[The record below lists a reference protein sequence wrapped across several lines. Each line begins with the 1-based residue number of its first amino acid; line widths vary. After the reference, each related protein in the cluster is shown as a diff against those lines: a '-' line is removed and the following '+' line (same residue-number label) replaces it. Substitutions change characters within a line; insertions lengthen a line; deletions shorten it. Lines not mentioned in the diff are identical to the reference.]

1 MAWCSFTSFPGLC
14 VSPSS
19 FFLHAP
25 LVDLFNLQPQALFAF
40 LEDFIYKGKF
50 DGQIRNG
57 LRHNQSVAEVLQHAD
72 IKDLWEKVL
81 AGGCSDDG
89 SKKNAQ
95 GADEQDKNDAAMEER
110 NLVYFHHCQIFDLPF
125 LQH

>member
-1 MAWCSFTSFPGLC
+1 M
-14 VSPSS
+14 
-19 FFLHAP
+19 
-25 LVDLFNLQPQALFAF
+25 QPQALFAF

-81 AGGCSDDG
+81 AGGSSDDA

-110 NLVYFHHCQIFDLPF
+110 NLVYFHQCQIFDLPL